1 MLPEQPQSIL
11 LSILVVRREK
21 NSLTIIHWSLHRDE
35 KHSPQLQT
43 QVPRS
48 AVETFKYHGT
58 TSDDSNIIQKNNA
71 IF

>member
-21 NSLTIIHWSLHRDE
+21 NSLTIIRWSPHRDE
-35 KHSPQLQT
+35 KHSPPFQT

-48 AVETFKYHGT
+48 AVETLKYHGT